1 MSCRIW
7 FLVLKT
13 KIFLILLL
21 VFSSYWQNFYFALSR
36 TSSYTPVLDNQYS
49 YLYYTLC
56 HIRFCKTRY
65 PRYLFFL
72 YAHSLLFLH
81 CKSNMMFHHKENDLC
96 FIFST
101 ENLNEWINMFLPFF
115 MKILY
120 YLVGMF
126 VFSGRL
132 FNYIYIYNIFLFMF
146 RNILDWFV
154 NLIWQN
160 YLTSSFYVFILPKE
174 RILDC
179 IHVTMTTF
187 TKIYSA
193 NFWCLNSV

>member
-13 KIFLILLL
+13 KMFLILLL
-21 VFSSYWQNFYFALSR
+21 VFSSYCQNFYFALSR

-49 YLYYTLC
+49 YLYYTLY

-65 PRYLFFL
+65 PRYLFSL

-81 CKSNMMFHHKENDLC
+81 CKSNMMFHHKENDVFYIHHWEFELM
-96 FIFST
+96 
-101 ENLNEWINMFLPFF
+101 NKYVLAFLHED
-115 MKILY
+115 
-120 YLVGMF
+120 F
-126 VFSGRL
+126 VLSGRHICFFWEAV

>member
-1 MSCRIW
+1 MNILVESSGAWCRQKPCLISLMSACDQRMD
-7 FLVLKT
+7 FYVLSNLIPCVENKD
-13 KIFLILLL
+13 IFNFTPSFFFILT
-21 VFSSYWQNFYFALSR
+21 NFYFVLSR

-132 FNYIYIYNIFLFMF
+132 C
-146 RNILDWFV
+146 
-154 NLIWQN
+154 LI
-160 YLTSSFYVFILPKE
+160 TSTFIISF
-174 RILDC
+174 
-179 IHVTMTTF
+179 
-187 TKIYSA
+187 
-193 NFWCLNSV
+193 CLCLGIS